1 MKESNTTSTSAVELL
16 KKKLNEGMNP
26 NMIIAGPQPLLSL
39 AIEMR
44 STPEIIETLLEAG
57 ANPNTKGFNDL
68 PPLTHVLINY
78 DNKSQD
84 TESLIKSLLNH
95 GADPNNAIK
104 NPNPTFDGYTPL
116 FVAITSPNPN
126 PTIVELLLKK
136 GANPNAAFRGTNIIM
151 NIVSNQ
157 TNTEI
162 LDLMI
167 AHGVDINSR
176 DPNGLTPLM
185 YATYN
190 KEKPE
195 LMITEL
201 LKHGANPKLVDNKGH
216 NASDYISNCLNL
228 SSEQKVLLNLKCAK
242 FIEN

>member
-1 MKESNTTSTSAVELL
+1 MKETNTSSSPAVELL
-16 KKKLNEGMNP
+16 KKRLSEGMNP

-39 AIEMR
+39 AIELR
-44 STPEIIETLLEAG
+44 TTPEIIETLLEAG
-57 ANPNTKGFNDL
+57 ADPNKKGFNDL

-78 DNKSQD
+78 DNSSKD
-84 TESLIKSLLNH
+84 TETIIKSLLKH

-116 FVAITSPNPN
+116 FVAITTQNPN
-126 PTIVELLLKK
+126 PKLVELLLEN
-136 GANPNAAFRGTNIIM
+136 GANPNATFRGSNILM

-157 TNTEI
+157 SNAEI
-162 LDLMI
+162 LNLMI
-167 AHGVDINSR
+167 KHRVDLNSR

-195 LMITEL
+195 MMITEL
-201 LKHGANPKLVDNKGH
+201 LKNGANPNLVDNKGH
-216 NASDYISNCLNL
+216 KASDYISNCLNL
-228 SSEQKVLLNLKCAK
+228 SSEQKVLLTLKCAK
-242 FIEN
+242 YLGK

>member
-1 MKESNTTSTSAVELL
+1 MTESKTSCTSAVDLL
-16 KKKLNEGMNP
+16 KKKLSEGMNP

-78 DNKSQD
+78 DNQSKD
-84 TESLIKSLLNH
+84 TEKLIESLLNH
-95 GADPNNAIK
+95 GADPNLAIR
-104 NPNPTFDGYTPL
+104 NPNPSFDGYTPL
-116 FVAITSPNPN
+116 FVAITTANPNPN
-126 PTIVELLLKK
+126 IVKMLLEK
-136 GANPNAAFRGTNIIM
+136 GANPNATFRGSNILM
-151 NIVSNQ
+151 NIVANQ
-157 TNTEI
+157 NNTDI
-162 LDLMI
+162 LNLMI
-167 AHGVDINSR
+167 KHGVDINTR
-176 DPNGLTPLM
+176 DSNGLTPLM

-201 LKHGANPKLVDNKGH
+201 LKNGANPTYTDNKGH

-228 SSEQKVLLNLKCAK
+228 TSEQKVLLALKCAK
-242 FIEN
+242 YN

>member
-1 MKESNTTSTSAVELL
+1 MTESKSSCCSAVELL
-16 KKKLNEGMNP
+16 KKKLSEGMNP

-68 PPLTHVLINY
+68 PPLTHILINY
-78 DNKSQD
+78 DNQSKD
-84 TESLIKSLLNH
+84 TEKLVEVLLNH
-95 GADPNNAIK
+95 GADPNLAIK

-116 FVAITSPNPN
+116 FVAITTSNPN
-126 PTIVELLLKK
+126 ANIVKLLLEK
-136 GANPNAAFRGTNIIM
+136 GANPNAAFRGTNILM
-151 NIVSNQ
+151 NIVANQ
-157 TNTEI
+157 TNQEI

-167 AHGVDINSR
+167 KYGVDVNAR
-176 DPNGLTPLM
+176 DNNGLTPLM

-195 LMITEL
+195 MMINVL
-201 LKHGANPKLVDNKGH
+201 LKNGANPQLTDNKGH

-228 SSEQKVLLNLKCAK
+228 SSEQKVLLALKCAK
-242 FIEN
+242 NSII

>member
-1 MKESNTTSTSAVELL
+1 MAITKTNSANELL
-16 KKKLNEGMNP
+16 KKRLSEGMDP

-39 AIEMR
+39 AIELR
-44 STPEIIETLLEAG
+44 ATPDIITTLLEAG

-68 PPLTHVLINY
+68 PPLTHLLINY
-78 DNKSQD
+78 DNQKPE
-84 TESLIKSLLNH
+84 TVELVKTLLSN
-95 GADPNNAIK
+95 GADPNLAIR

-116 FVAITSPNPN
+116 FVAITTLNPN
-126 PTIVELLLKK
+126 IEIIKLLLEK
-136 GANPNAAFRGTNIIM
+136 GANPNASFRGTNILM
-151 NIVSNQ
+151 NIVSNH
-157 TNTEI
+157 TNVEI

-167 AHGVDINSR
+167 KHGADINAR

-195 LMITEL
+195 LMVAEL
-201 LKHGANPKLVDNKGH
+201 LKNGANPQLTDNKGH

-228 SSEQKVLLNLKCAK
+228 SSAQKVLLSLKCAK
-242 FIEN
+242 YQV

>member
-1 MKESNTTSTSAVELL
+1 MTESKSSCTSAVELL
-16 KKKLNEGMNP
+16 KKKLSEGMNP

-78 DNKSQD
+78 DNQSKD
-84 TESLIKSLLNH
+84 TEKLIESLLKH
-95 GADPNNAIK
+95 GADSNLAIK

-116 FVAITSPNPN
+116 FVAITTPKPNPN
-126 PTIVELLLKK
+126 IVKMLLEK
-136 GANPNAAFRGTNIIM
+136 GANPNATFRGSNILM
-151 NIVSNQ
+151 NIVANQ
-157 TNTEI
+157 NNADI
-162 LDLMI
+162 LKLMI
-167 AHGVDINSR
+167 EHGVDINAR

-185 YATYN
+185 YATFN

-201 LKHGANPKLVDNKGH
+201 LKSGANPTFTDNKGH
-216 NASDYISNCLNL
+216 NTSDYISNCINL
-228 SSEQKVLLNLKCAK
+228 SSEQKVLLTLKCAK
-242 FIEN
+242 YN